1 MWHNPGL
8 PRYVFAMDSINT
20 LFLLSGSLI
29 ALSIL
34 ASRLSSVVGLPL
46 LLIFLGLGMLAGEEG
61 VLGIQ
66 FDDYSLAFLIGH
78 LALAMILLDGGLR
91 TRLKTFRVG
100 FKPALSLA
108 TLGVFVT
115 SAVVGLFAM
124 WIFELTLV
132 QGLLVGAIV
141 GSTDAAAVFS
151 MLSGQGV
158 NLNERVG
165 ATLEIESGTNDPMAI
180 FLTLMLVELL
190 VGEIGGI
197 GETVLFF
204 FSQFGFGTLIGLGA
218 GWLIAKLLRTLDLAP
233 GLYSLLALA
242 LGFCVFGLTS
252 AIGGSG
258 FLAIYLTGL
267 MIGNQPGRH
276 LNFILP
282 VHDGLAWLSQIG
294 LFLVLGLLVTPT
306 EVLDYA
312 LPAGLVALVLIFVAR
327 PLAVL
332 LAIRPFFRFRWREIG
347 FISWVGL
354 RGAVPIVLAI
364 FPVIGGVE
372 NAALYFNVAFAVVL
386 FSLLI
391 QGGTLSMMARWTKVE
406 VPVGVEPNRRG
417 PLGVLPENDFEMFV
431 YKVENESLD
440 DVPIRLLRFP
450 SGALISALFRQHVML
465 HPKGSTRLKLE
476 DVVCVIGRPGD
487 LPALNRLF
495 DGGAKLKRER
505 AFFGT
510 FTLDGEALMSDVA
523 AAYGLT
529 LSPGEREMSLGAF
542 VALRVGGHPVVGD
555 DVGWHGF
562 EWVVSEMEGNRVTK
576 VGLRLYH

>member
-1 MWHNPGL
+1 
-8 PRYVFAMDSINT
+8 MDTVNS
-20 LFLLSGSLI
+20 LFLLAGFLI

-34 ASRLSSVVGLPL
+34 ASRLSTMMGLPL

-78 LALAMILLDGGLR
+78 LGLAMILLDGGLR

-100 FKPALSLA
+100 FRPALSLA
-108 TLGVFVT
+108 TLGVLVT
-115 SAVVGLFAM
+115 STLVGVIAM
-124 WIFELTLV
+124 WIMELTLV

-151 MLSGQGV
+151 MLSGRGMR
-158 NLNERVG
+158 LNERVG

-180 FLTLMLVELL
+180 FLTLLLIEIL
-190 VGEIGGI
+190 VGDLQDVSS
-197 GETVLFF
+197 TLLFLVT
-204 FSQFGFGTLIGLGA
+204 QFGLAFVIGLGG
-218 GWLIAKLLRTLDLAP
+218 GWLSGKVLRWLDLAP

-242 LGFCVFGLTS
+242 LGFFVFGLTS
-252 AIGGSG
+252 FLGGSG

-294 LFLVLGLLVTPT
+294 LFLVLGLLVSPSGL
-306 EVLDYA
+306 LDYA
-312 LPAGLVALVLIFVAR
+312 LPASLVALALIFVAR

-332 LAIRPFFRFRWREIG
+332 VTVTPFFKFRWREIV

-364 FPVIGGVE
+364 FPVVGGVE
-372 NAALYFNVAFAVVL
+372 NSALYFNVAFAVVL
-386 FSLLI
+386 LSLLV
-391 QGGTLSMMARWTKVE
+391 QGGTLPFMARWMKVE
-406 VPVGVEPNRRG
+406 VPKGVTPNHRG
-417 PLGVLPENDFEMFV
+417 PLGILPENDYEMFV
-431 YKVENESLD
+431 YKVENQELD

-450 SGALISALFRQHVML
+450 SGAVISALFRQHVML
-465 HPKGSTRLKLE
+465 HPKGSTRLKLG
-476 DVVCVIGRPGD
+476 DVICVIGRSDD

-495 DGGAKLKRER
+495 SGDAKLKQER

-510 FTLDGEALMSDVA
+510 FTFDGDVLMRDVA
-523 AAYGLT
+523 SVYGLM
-529 LSPGEREMSLGAF
+529 LSPGENDMTLAEF
-542 VALRVGGHPVVGD
+542 VSLRVGGHPVVGD
-555 DVGWHGF
+555 DVDWHGIH
-562 EWVVSEMEGNRVTK
+562 WVVSEMKGNTITR
-576 VGLRLYH
+576 VGLRLY

>member
-1 MWHNPGL
+1 
-8 PRYVFAMDSINT
+8 MDSINT
-20 LFLLSGSLI
+20 LFLFSGFLI

-34 ASRLSSVVGLPL
+34 ASRLSSLFGLPL
-46 LLIFLGLGMLAGEEG
+46 LIIFLGLGMLAGEEG

-108 TLGVFVT
+108 TLGVFLT
-115 SAVVGLFAM
+115 SGIIGLLAM
-124 WIFELTLV
+124 WVFDLTLT

-151 MLSGQGV
+151 MLSGRGI

-180 FLTLMLVELL
+180 FLTIMLVELL
-190 VGEIGGI
+190 VGDIGGI
-197 GETVLFF
+197 TQTLLFLIE
-204 FSQFGFGTLIGLGA
+204 QFGFGLAIGLGG
-218 GWLIAKLLRTLDLAP
+218 GWLIAKLLRSLDLAP

-252 AIGGSG
+252 VLGGSG
-258 FLAIYLTGL
+258 FLAIYLCGL
-267 MIGNQPGRH
+267 MIGNRPGRH

-294 LFLVLGLLVTPT
+294 LFLVLGLLVTPSDLL
-306 EVLDYA
+306 EYA
-312 LPAGLVALVLIFVAR
+312 LPASLVGLALIFVAR

-332 LAIRPFFRFRWREIG
+332 ISVKPFFKFRWREIG

-372 NAALYFNVAFAVVL
+372 DASLYFNVAFAVVL
-386 FSLLI
+386 MSLLI
-391 QGGTLSMMARWTKVE
+391 QGGSISLMARWMKVE
-406 VPVGVEPNRRG
+406 VPLGVTPNRRG
-417 PLGVLPENDFEMFV
+417 PLGVLPENDYEMFV
-431 YKVENESLD
+431 YHVDNQDLD

-450 SGALISALFRQHVML
+450 SGALISALFRQHAML
-465 HPKGSTRLKLE
+465 HPKGSTRLMLG
-476 DVVCVIGRPGD
+476 DVLCVIGRTGD

-495 DGGAKLKRER
+495 NGDAKLKRER

-510 FTLDGEALMSDVA
+510 FTLDADALMSDVA

-529 LSPGEREMSLGAF
+529 LSPGEQEMTLGEF
-542 VALRVGGHPVVGD
+542 VSLRVGGHPVVGD

-562 EWVVSEMEGNRVTK
+562 HWVVSEMEGNRITK
-576 VGLRLYH
+576 VGLRLYQ

>member
-1 MWHNPGL
+1 
-8 PRYVFAMDSINT
+8 MDTINT
-20 LFLLSGSLI
+20 LFLLTGFLI
-29 ALSIL
+29 ALSVV
-34 ASRLSSVVGLPL
+34 ASRLSSMMGLPL

-61 VLGIQ
+61 VLGIE

-108 TLGVFVT
+108 TLGVFMT
-115 SAVVGLFAM
+115 SGFVGVFAM

-151 MLSGQGV
+151 MLSGRGV
-158 NLNERVG
+158 HLNERVS

-180 FLTLMLVELL
+180 VLTVLLVEFLVGDIRGPLLTLMFLV
-190 VGEIGGI
+190 
-197 GETVLFF
+197 F
-204 FSQFGFGTLIGLGA
+204 QFGLALLIGLGG
-218 GWLIAKLLRTLDLAP
+218 GWLSAKLLRWLDLAP

-242 LGFCVFGLTS
+242 LGFCVFGATS
-252 AIGGSG
+252 FLGGSG

-294 LFLVLGLLVTPT
+294 LFLILGLLVSPSG
-306 EVLDYA
+306 LMDYA
-312 LPAGLVALVLIFVAR
+312 LPASLVALVLIFVAR

-332 LAIRPFFRFRWREIG
+332 ITVKPFFRFRWREIA

-372 NAALYFNVAFAVVL
+372 NSALYFNVAFAVVL
-386 FSLLI
+386 MSLLV
-391 QGGTLSMMARWTKVE
+391 QGGTLPLMARWTRVE
-406 VPVGVEPNRRG
+406 LPTAMAPNHRG
-417 PLGVLPENDFEMFV
+417 PLGILPENDYEMFV
-431 YKVENESLD
+431 YQVDNQDLD

-450 SGALISALFRQHVML
+450 SGAIISALFRQHAML
-465 HPKGSTRLKLE
+465 HPKGSTRLKFG
-476 DVVCVIGRPGD
+476 DVICVIGRSGD

-495 DGGAKLKRER
+495 SGEAKLKRER

-510 FTLDGEALMSDVA
+510 FTFDGDALMRDIASV
-523 AAYGLT
+523 YGLT
-529 LSPGEREMSLGAF
+529 LSPGESEMTLGEF
-542 VALRVGGHPVVGD
+542 VSLRVGGHPVVGD
-555 DVGWHGF
+555 DVDWHGIH
-562 EWVVSEMEGNRVTK
+562 WVVSEMDGNRVTR
-576 VGLRLYH
+576 VGLRLY

>member
-1 MWHNPGL
+1 
-8 PRYVFAMDSINT
+8 MDTINT
-20 LFLLSGSLI
+20 LFLLSGFLI
-29 ALSIL
+29 ALSVL
-34 ASRLSSVVGLPL
+34 ASRLSSMVGLPL

-108 TLGVFVT
+108 TFGVFVT
-115 SAVVGLFAM
+115 SALVGVIAM
-124 WIFELTLV
+124 WVFDLSLV

-151 MLSGQGV
+151 MLSGRGV
-158 NLNERVG
+158 HLNERVS

-180 FLTLMLVELL
+180 FLTLLLVEVL
-190 VGEIGGI
+190 VGDIRGVSS
-197 GETVLFF
+197 TLLFLVT
-204 FSQFGFGTLIGLGA
+204 QFGLGLLIGLGA
-218 GWLIAKLLRTLDLAP
+218 GWLSGKLLRWLDLAP
-233 GLYSLLALA
+233 GLYALLALA
-242 LGFCVFGLTS
+242 LGFFVFGLTS
-252 AIGGSG
+252 FLGGSG

-294 LFLVLGLLVTPT
+294 LFLILGLLVSPSGLL
-306 EVLDYA
+306 EVA
-312 LPAGLVALVLIFVAR
+312 LPASLVALALIFVAR

-332 LAIRPFFRFRWREIG
+332 ITVKPFFKFRWREIG

-386 FSLLI
+386 MSLLV
-391 QGGTLSMMARWTKVE
+391 QGGTLPWMARWMRVE
-406 VPVGVEPNRRG
+406 IPVGVTPNHRG
-417 PLGVLPENDFEMFV
+417 PLGILPENDYEMFV
-431 YKVENESLD
+431 YKVDNLDLD

-450 SGALISALFRQHVML
+450 SGAVISALFRQHAML
-465 HPKGSTRLKLE
+465 HPKGSTRLKLG
-476 DVVCVIGRPGD
+476 DIICVIGRSDD

-495 DGGAKLKRER
+495 SGDAKLKRER

-510 FTLDGEALMSDVA
+510 FTFDGDALMRDIAGV
-523 AAYGLT
+523 YGLT
-529 LSPGEREMSLGAF
+529 LSPGESDMTLAEF
-542 VALRVGGHPVVGD
+542 VSLRVGGHPVVGD
-555 DVGWHGF
+555 DVDWHGIH
-562 EWVVSEMEGNRVTK
+562 WVVSEMEGNRVTR
-576 VGLRLYH
+576 VGLRLY

>member
-1 MWHNPGL
+1 
-8 PRYVFAMDSINT
+8 MDAIYMF
-20 LFLLSGSLI
+20 FLVGGSLM

-34 ASRLSSVVGLPL
+34 ASRLSSMMGVPL

-61 VLGIQ
+61 VLGVV
-66 FDDYSLAFLIGH
+66 FDDYSMAFAIGH

-108 TLGVFVT
+108 TFGVFIT
-115 SAVVGLFAM
+115 SAIVGVIAM
-124 WIFELTLV
+124 WIFDLTIV

-151 MLSGQGV
+151 MLSGRGV

-190 VGEIGGI
+190 VGDIGGPA
-197 GETVLFF
+197 ETLLFF
-204 FSQFGFGTLIGLGA
+204 ISQFGIGLVVGLGG
-218 GWLIAKLLRTLDLAP
+218 GWLSAKLLRWLDLAP
-233 GLYSLLALA
+233 GLYAMLALA
-242 LGFCVFGLTS
+242 LGFSVFGLTS
-252 AIGGSG
+252 VLGGSG
-258 FLAIYLTGL
+258 FLAIYLAGL

-294 LFLVLGLLVTPT
+294 LFLVLGLLVTPSELW
-306 EVLDYA
+306 EVA
-312 LPAGLVALVLIFVAR
+312 VPAGLVALALIFIAR

-332 LAIRPFFRFRWREIG
+332 ITIKPFFKFRWRETF
-347 FISWVGL
+347 FIAWVGL

-372 NAALYFNVAFAVVL
+372 NASLYFNVAFAVVL
-386 FSLLI
+386 MSLLI
-391 QGGTLSMMARWTKVE
+391 QGGSLTLMAKWLRVE
-406 VPVGVEPNRRG
+406 VPVGTVPNRRG
-417 PLGVLPENDFEMFV
+417 PLGILPENDFELFV
-431 YKVENESLD
+431 YGVDNQDLE

-450 SGALISALFRQHVML
+450 SGALISALFRNHTML
-465 HPKGSTRLKLE
+465 HPKGSTRLKLG
-476 DVVCVIGRPGD
+476 DVICVIGRSED
-487 LPALNRLF
+487 LHSLNRLF
-495 DGGAKLKRER
+495 NGDAKLKQER

-510 FTLDGEALMSDVA
+510 FTLDGSAQMQDIA
-523 AAYGLT
+523 QAYGLT
-529 LSPGEREMSLGAF
+529 LSHGEQNMTLAEF
-542 VALRVGGHPVVGD
+542 IALRVGGHPVIGD
-555 DVGWHGF
+555 DVDWHGIH
-562 EWVVSEMEGNRVTK
+562 WVVSDMEGGNITR
-576 VGLRLYH
+576 VGLRLY

>member
-1 MWHNPGL
+1 METWG
-8 PRYVFAMDSINT
+8 AMDTLYS
-20 LFLLSGSLI
+20 LFLLGGSLM
-29 ALSIL
+29 AVSIL
-34 ASRLSSVVGLPL
+34 ASRLSSLFGVPL
-46 LLIFLGLGMLAGEEG
+46 LLIFLALGMLAGEQG
-61 VLGIQ
+61 VLGIH
-66 FDDYSLAFLIGH
+66 FDDYSIAFIIGH

-108 TLGVFVT
+108 TFGVFIT
-115 SAVVGLFAM
+115 SAVVGLIAM
-124 WIFELTLV
+124 WVFDLTLV

-190 VGEIGGI
+190 VGQIGGVL
-197 GETVLFF
+197 ETLLFLV
-204 FSQFGFGTLIGLGA
+204 SQFGIGLLVGLGG
-218 GWLIAKLLRTLDLAP
+218 GWLGAKLLRWLDLAP
-233 GLYSLLALA
+233 GLYSMLA
-242 LGFCVFGLTS
+242 LGIGFSVFGATS
-252 AIGGSG
+252 VLGGSG

-294 LFLVLGLLVTPT
+294 LFLVLGLLVSPR
-306 EVLDYA
+306 ELWQVA
-312 LPAGLVALVLIFVAR
+312 VPAAIVALALIFIAR

-332 LAIRPFFRFRWREIG
+332 ITIKPFFKFRWRETA

-372 NAALYFNVAFAVVL
+372 NASLYFNVAFAVVL
-386 FSLLI
+386 MSLLI
-391 QGGTLSMMARWTKVE
+391 QGGTLSWMARLLKVE
-406 VPVGVEPNRRG
+406 VPVGTKPNQRG
-417 PLGVLPENDFEMFV
+417 PLGILPENDFEMFV
-431 YKVENESLD
+431 YKVENQDLED
-440 DVPIRLLRFP
+440 APIRLLRFP
-450 SGALISALFRQHVML
+450 SGALISALFRNHVML
-465 HPKGSTRLKLE
+465 HPKGSTRLKLG
-476 DVVCVIGRPGD
+476 DTICVIGRSAD
-487 LPALNRLF
+487 LGALNRLF
-495 DGGAKLKRER
+495 NGDAKLKQEQ

-510 FTLDGEALMSDVA
+510 FTLDGKAKMKEVA
-523 AAYGLT
+523 QAYGLT
-529 LSPGEREMSLGAF
+529 LSSGEQDMTLAEFLS
-542 VALRVGGHPVVGD
+542 LRVGGHPVVGD
-555 DVGWHGF
+555 DVDWHGIQ
-562 EWVVSEMEGNRVTK
+562 WVVSDMQGNEITR
-576 VGLRLYH
+576 VGLRLY

>member
-1 MWHNPGL
+1 
-8 PRYVFAMDSINT
+8 MDAIYMF
-20 LFLLSGSLI
+20 FLVGGALM

-34 ASRLSSVVGLPL
+34 ASRLSSMMGVPV

-61 VLGIQ
+61 VLGVV
-66 FDDYSLAFLIGH
+66 FDDYSMAFAIGH

-108 TLGVFVT
+108 TFGVFIT
-115 SAVVGLFAM
+115 SGIVGLIAM
-124 WIFELTLV
+124 WIFDLTLV

-151 MLSGQGV
+151 MLSGSGV

-190 VGEIGGI
+190 VGEIGGP
-197 GETVLFF
+197 TDTLLFF
-204 FSQFGFGTLIGLGA
+204 ISQFGIGLIVGIGG
-218 GWLIAKLLRTLDLAP
+218 GWLSAKLLRWLDLAP
-233 GLYSLLALA
+233 GLYAMLALA
-242 LGFCVFGLTS
+242 LGFSVFGFASVL
-252 AIGGSG
+252 GGSG

-294 LFLVLGLLVTPT
+294 LFLVLGLLVTPS
-306 EVLDYA
+306 ELWDVA
-312 LPAGLVALVLIFVAR
+312 LPASLVALALIFIAR

-332 LAIRPFFRFRWREIG
+332 IAIKPFFKFRWRETF

-372 NAALYFNVAFAVVL
+372 NASLYFNIAFAVVL
-386 FSLLI
+386 MSLLI
-391 QGGTLSMMARWTKVE
+391 QGGSLTLMARYLKVE
-406 VPVGVEPNRRG
+406 VPVGTVPNRRG
-417 PLGVLPENDFEMFV
+417 PLGILPENDFELFV
-431 YKVENESLD
+431 YGVENQDLE

-450 SGALISALFRQHVML
+450 SGALISALFRNHAML
-465 HPKGSTRLKLE
+465 QPKGSTRLQLG
-476 DVVCVIGRPGD
+476 DVICVIGRSAD
-487 LPALNRLF
+487 LNTLNRLF
-495 DGGAKLKRER
+495 NGDAKLKQERE
-505 AFFGT
+505 FFGT
-510 FTLDGEALMSDVA
+510 FTLDGTSLMQDVA
-523 AAYGLT
+523 LAYGLT
-529 LSPGEREMSLGAF
+529 LSDGEASITLAEF
-542 VALRVGGHPVVGD
+542 VAMRVGGHPVLGD
-555 DVGWHGF
+555 DVDWHGIH
-562 EWVVSEMEGNRVTK
+562 WVVSEMEGGNITRV
-576 VGLRLYH
+576 GIRLY

>member
-1 MWHNPGL
+1 MET
-8 PRYVFAMDSINT
+8 INT
-20 LFLLSGSLI
+20 LFLLSGFLI
-29 ALSIL
+29 ALSVV
-34 ASRLSSVVGLPL
+34 ASRLSSMVGLPL
-46 LLIFLGLGMLAGEEG
+46 LLIFLALGMLAGEEG

-100 FKPALSLA
+100 FRPALSLA

-115 SAVVGLFAM
+115 SALVGVIAM
-124 WIFELTLV
+124 WVFDLTIV

-151 MLSGQGV
+151 MLSGRGV
-158 NLNERVG
+158 HLNERVS

-180 FLTLMLVELL
+180 FLTLLLVELL
-190 VGEIGGI
+190 VGDLGGVS
-197 GETVLFF
+197 ETLMFLV
-204 FSQFGFGTLIGLGA
+204 SQFGLAMVIGLGG
-218 GWLIAKLLRTLDLAP
+218 GWLSARLIRWLDLAP

-242 LGFCVFGLTS
+242 LGFAVFGLTGFL
-252 AIGGSG
+252 GGSG

-294 LFLVLGLLVTPT
+294 LFLILGLLVTPS
-306 EVLDYA
+306 ELLDYA
-312 LPAGLVALVLIFVAR
+312 LPASFVALALILVAR

-332 LAIRPFFRFRWREIG
+332 ISVKPFFKFRWRELF
-347 FISWVGL
+347 FIAWVGL

-364 FPVIGGVE
+364 FPVIGGVD
-372 NAALYFNVAFAVVL
+372 NASLYFNVAFAVVL
-386 FSLLI
+386 LSLLI
-391 QGGTLSMMARWTKVE
+391 QGGSLPLMARWMKVE
-406 VPVGVEPNRRG
+406 IPKGVTPNHRG
-417 PLGVLPENDFEMFV
+417 PLGILPENDYEMFV
-431 YKVENESLD
+431 YQVDNSDLD

-450 SGALISALFRQHVML
+450 SGAVISALFREHAML
-465 HPKGSTRLKLE
+465 HPKGSTRLRLG
-476 DVVCVIGRPGD
+476 DVICVIGRADD

-495 DGGAKLKRER
+495 SGDTRLKQER

-510 FTLDGEALMSDVA
+510 FTFDGDARMGDIAS
-523 AAYGLT
+523 AYGLT
-529 LSPGEREMSLGAF
+529 LSPGETDMTLGEF
-542 VALRVGGHPVVGD
+542 VSLRVGGHPVVGD
-555 DVGWHGF
+555 DVDWHGIH
-562 EWVVSEMEGNRVTK
+562 WVVSQMEGNKVTR
-576 VGLRLYH
+576 VGLRLY

>member
-1 MWHNPGL
+1 
-8 PRYVFAMDSINT
+8 MDAIYT
-20 LFLLSGSLI
+20 FFLVGGALM

-34 ASRLSSVVGLPL
+34 ASRLSSMMGVPV

-61 VLGIQ
+61 VLGVV
-66 FDDYSLAFLIGH
+66 FDDYSMAFAIGH

-108 TLGVFVT
+108 TFGVFIT
-115 SAVVGLFAM
+115 SGIVGLIAM
-124 WIFELTLV
+124 WIFDLTLA

-151 MLSGQGV
+151 MLSGSGV

-190 VGEIGGI
+190 VGDIGGP
-197 GETVLFF
+197 TDTLLFF
-204 FSQFGFGTLIGLGA
+204 ISQFGIGLIVGVGG
-218 GWLIAKLLRTLDLAP
+218 GWLSAKLLRWLDLAP
-233 GLYSLLALA
+233 GLYAMLALA
-242 LGFCVFGLTS
+242 LGFSVFGLTS
-252 AIGGSG
+252 VLGGSG

-294 LFLVLGLLVTPT
+294 LFLVLGLLVTPSELW
-306 EVLDYA
+306 EVA
-312 LPAGLVALVLIFVAR
+312 LPASLVALALIFIAR

-332 LAIRPFFRFRWREIG
+332 IAIKPFFKFRWRETF

-372 NAALYFNVAFAVVL
+372 NASLYFNIAFAVVL
-386 FSLLI
+386 MSLLV
-391 QGGTLSMMARWTKVE
+391 QGGSLTLMARYLKVE
-406 VPVGVEPNRRG
+406 VPVGTVPNRRG
-417 PLGVLPENDFEMFV
+417 PLGILPENDFELFV
-431 YKVENESLD
+431 YGVENQDLE

-450 SGALISALFRQHVML
+450 SGALISALFRNHAML
-465 HPKGSTRLKLE
+465 QPKGSTRLQLG
-476 DVVCVIGRPGD
+476 DVICVIGRSAD
-487 LPALNRLF
+487 LNTLNRLF
-495 DGGAKLKRER
+495 NGDAKLKQERE
-505 AFFGT
+505 FFGT
-510 FTLDGEALMSDVA
+510 FTLDGTSLMQDVA
-523 AAYGLT
+523 VAYGLT
-529 LSPGEREMSLGAF
+529 LSDGEANITLAEF
-542 VALRVGGHPVVGD
+542 VAMRVGGHPVLGD
-555 DVGWHGF
+555 DVDWHGIH
-562 EWVVSEMEGNRVTK
+562 WVVSEMEGGNITRV
-576 VGLRLYH
+576 GIRLY